1 LLVSAWR
8 LVDRKQLMYHL
19 RSTRFDMQIVLA
31 TAFAAF
37 AISIE
42 FCILV
47 GVFLSV
53 VLYVNRAARLRLTEL
68 AMTTDRIIVERGP
81 GDPRCERIHIYGL
94 EGELFFGSGPDL
106 EKHFATIAGQAKP
119 GARVIVLRL
128 KRVRN
133 PDAVCLELF
142 ERFLV
147 GMKARGIRVL
157 LCGVRP
163 DFAEVMRTS
172 GLDTQLGTKHLFIEQ
187 DGAASSTLDAV
198 RFAYDLLQG
207 DYCAICPRRGEAEQK
222 VLYYM
227 I

>member
-1 LLVSAWR
+1 
-8 LVDRKQLMYHL
+8 
-19 RSTRFDMQIVLA
+19 MQIVLA

-53 VLYVNRAARLRLTEL
+53 ALYVNRAARLRLTEL
-68 AMTTDRIIVERGP
+68 AMTADRVIVERGP
-81 GDPRCERIHIYGL
+81 GDPRCDRIRIYAL

-106 EKHFATIAGQAKP
+106 ERHFDTIAGQAQP
-119 GARVIVLRL
+119 PARVIVVRL

-142 ERFLV
+142 ERFLAK
-147 GMKARGIRVL
+147 MKDRGVHVI
-157 LCGVRP
+157 LCGVRL

-172 GLDTQLGTKHLFIEQ
+172 GLDMQLGKQNLFIEQ

-198 RFAYDLLQG
+198 RYAYELLNG
-207 DYCAICPRRGEAEQK
+207 DFCDICPRRGEAEQK
-222 VLYYM
+222 VIYYM